1 MSPKPPTV
9 PRSRGFEPDRA
20 SSAKNFL
27 GRAIEIGA
35 RVGKLDSGVKK
46 RTILNLL
53 GEGTRMKTEFKT
65 KFLQHLNQKRK
76 EGGFTLIELLVVI
89 IIIGIL
95 AAIALPSFL
104 SQAAKAKQSEGKSF
118 VGAVNRAQ
126 QAYRL
131 ENTEFAKD
139 FDTLKVGLPTQT
151 NNYEMKIT
159 TNGGADT
166 TVKAEP
172 LDKEALKGYTGLV
185 KILTSGATGNVI
197 CEGAKVGVTPANPS
211 VDEKG
216 IGTCGTD
223 VRL

>member
-1 MSPKPPTV
+1 
-9 PRSRGFEPDRA
+9 
-20 SSAKNFL
+20 
-27 GRAIEIGA
+27 
-35 RVGKLDSGVKK
+35 VGKLDSGVKK

-104 SQAAKAKQSEGKSF
+104 NQAAKAKQSEGKSF
-118 VGAVNRAQ
+118 TGAVNRAQ

-131 ENTEFAKD
+131 ENPLFAPT
-139 FDTLKVGLPTQT
+139 FEQLEVGLPTKT
-151 NNYEMKIT
+151 NNYEMKLT
-159 TNGGADT
+159 PNGGAET

-172 LDKEALKGYTGLV
+172 IDKESLKGYTGFV
-185 KILTSGATGNVI
+185 KVLDSGATGNVI
-197 CEGAKVGVTPANPS
+197 CEGKDVGVTPGSAT

-216 IGTCGTD
+216 IGACGGD
-223 VRL
+223 VKL